1 MVARSTLIVQQIL
14 ERSYSLNW
22 IILIMSAWFVHVVY
36 STFFMCLIGR
46 GGRAHSLLAKIL
58 PSLNNTA

>member
-1 MVARSTLIVQQIL
+1 MYVCMELKSLLIGTCEGKESTQH
-14 ERSYSLNW
+14 
-22 IILIMSAWFVHVVY
+22 FVHELY

-58 PSLNNTA
+58 PSLNNTT